1 MPIETKTTKKV
12 ATKKVV
18 KKTIT
23 KTDEKIT
30 KPTKKVLTPSD
41 NFGII
46 TQILGSVID
55 VRF

>member
-30 KPTKKVLTPSD
+30 KPTK
-41 NFGII
+41 
-46 TQILGSVID
+46 
-55 VRF
+55 RF